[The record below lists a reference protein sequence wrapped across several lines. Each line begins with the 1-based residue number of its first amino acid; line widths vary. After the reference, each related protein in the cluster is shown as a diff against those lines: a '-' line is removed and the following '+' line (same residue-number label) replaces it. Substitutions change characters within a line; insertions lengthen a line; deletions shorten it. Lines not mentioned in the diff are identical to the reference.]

1 MAEQE
6 DASGQPD
13 DADEVPINPP
23 RLPSAKPV
31 RGLHHPKKYLRQL
44 THMVYCLARDR
55 RRFRELV
62 LLKERSFGKNGS
74 RTRPRSEVRRHDRPE
89 IELVLYRADEVVRLE
104 ALVKAAEAQ
113 IHGAGLSGAEF
124 SEALASIAE
133 FNAQKM
139 RHLTQIDN
147 SLATLSKENKASEV
161 IAAKLASDMAHIE
174 QSASQHKDKME
185 LAAKVARPASSND
198 MKLRLAEKYG
208 VSPDEVDRMLAA
220 KPVEHDQ
227 P

>member
-6 DASGQPD
+6 DDPD
-13 DADEVPINPP
+13 ESEAVPINPP
-23 RLPSAKPV
+23 RLPSTKPV

-62 LLKERSFGKNGS
+62 LLKERPFGVNGA
-74 RTRPRSEVRRHDRPE
+74 RKRARSEVRRHDRPE
-89 IELVLYRADEVVRLE
+89 IELVLYRAEEVVRLE
-104 ALVKAAEAQ
+104 ALVKAAESQ
-113 IHGAGLSGAEF
+113 IHSAGLSGAEF
-124 SEALASIAE
+124 AEALASIADL
-133 FNAQKM
+133 NTQKM
-139 RHLTQIDN
+139 RHLKGIDD

-174 QSASQHKDKME
+174 QSASQHQDKME
-185 LAAKVARPASSND
+185 LAAKAVRPASSND

-208 VSPDEVDRMLAA
+208 VSPDEVERMLAA
-220 KPVEHDQ
+220 KPVEHD
-227 P
+227 PER